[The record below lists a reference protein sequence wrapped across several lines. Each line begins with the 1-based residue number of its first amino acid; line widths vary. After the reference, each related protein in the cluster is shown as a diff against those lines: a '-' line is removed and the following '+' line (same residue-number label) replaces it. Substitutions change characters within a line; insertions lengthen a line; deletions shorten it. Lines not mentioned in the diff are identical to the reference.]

1 MKQYWLV
8 KQEPTSYPW
17 EQFVRDGGTAWT
29 GVRNFQAR
37 NNLRAMRKGDEVLYY
52 HSVEGKSVVG
62 LAKVVREAYADPTAE
77 SGDWSCVDLQ
87 PVRALARPVTLEEIK
102 GNPKLR
108 EIGLLRQGRL
118 SVMSL
123 SRVEFGEVIRMAGG
137 KSGK

>member
-1 MKQYWLV
+1 
-8 KQEPTSYPW
+8 
-17 EQFVRDGGTAWT
+17 
-29 GVRNFQAR
+29 
-37 NNLRAMRKGDEVLYY
+37 
-52 HSVEGKSVVG
+52 
-62 LAKVVREAYADPTAE
+62 
-77 SGDWSCVDLQ
+77 LQ

-108 EIGLLRQGRL
+108 EIGLLRQRRL

>member
-1 MKQYWLV
+1 
-8 KQEPTSYPW
+8 
-17 EQFVRDGGTAWT
+17 
-29 GVRNFQAR
+29 
-37 NNLRAMRKGDEVLYY
+37 MRKGDEVLYY

-108 EIGLLRQGRL
+108 EIGLLRQRRL